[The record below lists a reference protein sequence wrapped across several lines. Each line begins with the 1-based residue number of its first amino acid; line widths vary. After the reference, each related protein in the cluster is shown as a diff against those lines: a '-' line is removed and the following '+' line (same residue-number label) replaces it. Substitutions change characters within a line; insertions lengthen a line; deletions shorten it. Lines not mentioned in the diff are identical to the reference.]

1 MQITNIALSRL
12 LKLELPQLAKNVLE
26 IVEKHEPEVLLIESA
41 FNDFESLKPVIE
53 SLIVSYGPHPITEQL
68 KPLRRKRI
76 LYATS
81 ISFQVRGL
89 VKGFIDG
96 ADNDI
101 VVAKSAVNRYL
112 NNLRLN
118 NEEIINER
126 IDQFLNEID
135 TDLAI
140 YSAMSALGFIPY
152 IDNLKMVHSDLKTL
166 LVSRNASFSKREKGK
181 TSASSKAVRNGLE
194 VLFMR
199 ISSAMYDNKELNYN
213 PLINELNEKL
223 TRYKAL
229 IKARATAL
237 SAKKYASQMAKGTA
251 LAVVMPGMHVSSVN
265 DDDFGDNQNQK
276 RTAAPSRKNM
286 QLSPINNEQ

>member
-26 IVEKHEPEVLLIESA
+26 IVAKHEPESLLIENA
-41 FNDFESLKPVIE
+41 FNDFELLKPQIE

-101 VVAKSAVNRYL
+101 VVAKAAVNRYL
-112 NNLRLN
+112 NNLRRN
-118 NEEIINER
+118 NEEVINER
-126 IDQFLNEID
+126 LDQFFNEID
-135 TDLAI
+135 ADPAI
-140 YSAMSALGFIPY
+140 FAAMNALGFIPY
-152 IDNLKMVHSDLKTL
+152 IDNLKMVHSELKML
-166 LVSRNASFSKREKGK
+166 LGSRNASFSKREKGI
-181 TSASSKAVRNGLE
+181 TAVSSKAVRSGLE

-199 ISSAMYDNKELNYN
+199 ISSAMYDNKELDYN
-213 PLINELNEKL
+213 PLISELNEKL
-223 TRYKAL
+223 IRYQAL
-229 IKARATAL
+229 INMRATAHKSKSHSSQTTSGTMSTVVL
-237 SAKKYASQMAKGTA
+237 PRMHIASVRGADIDDSQDQKKT
-251 LAVVMPGMHVSSVN
+251 V
-265 DDDFGDNQNQK
+265 
-276 RTAAPSRKNM
+276 APS
-286 QLSPINNEQ
+286 